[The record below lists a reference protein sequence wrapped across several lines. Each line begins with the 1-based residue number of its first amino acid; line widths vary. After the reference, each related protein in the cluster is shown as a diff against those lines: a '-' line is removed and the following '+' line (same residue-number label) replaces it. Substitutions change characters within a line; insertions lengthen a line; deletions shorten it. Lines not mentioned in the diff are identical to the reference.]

1 MANPTNLKYS
11 KEHEW
16 VLIEGNI
23 ATIGITDYA
32 QNELGEI
39 VFVEV
44 ETIDETLEQN
54 EVFGSVEAVKT
65 VSELFMPIAGKVI
78 ELNAAL
84 EDKPELLNEAPYGEG
99 WIIKVEM
106 TNPSQADALMSA
118 DEYEALIGA

>member
-106 TNPSQADALMSA
+106 TDPSQADALMSA

>member
-78 ELNAAL
+78 ELNAAI
-84 EDKPELLNEAPYGEG
+84 EDKPELLNESPYGEG

-106 TNPSQADALMSA
+106 TDASQADALMSA
-118 DEYEALIGA
+118 EEYEALIGA

>member
-65 VSELFMPIAGKVI
+65 VSELFMPVAGKVI
-78 ELNAAL
+78 EFNASL

-99 WIIKVEM
+99 WIIKIEM
-106 TNPSQADALMSA
+106 TDASQANALMSA
-118 DEYEALIGA
+118 QEYEALIGA

>member
-78 ELNAAL
+78 ELNAAI

-106 TNPSQADALMSA
+106 TDASQADALMSA
-118 DEYEALIGA
+118 EEYEALIGA

>member
-16 VLIEGNI
+16 VLIEGNV

-106 TNPSQADALMSA
+106 TDPSQADALMSA

>member
-23 ATIGITDYA
+23 ATIGITEYA

-65 VSELFMPIAGKVI
+65 VSELFMPVAGKVI
-78 ELNAAL
+78 EFNTSL

-99 WIIKVEM
+99 WIIKIEM
-106 TNPSQADALMSA
+106 TDASQADALMSA
-118 DEYEALIGA
+118 QEYEALIGA

>member
-16 VLIEGNI
+16 VLIEGNV

-106 TNPSQADALMSA
+106 TDPLQADALMSA